1 LKQPPK
7 NSKSQRRPEFANPR
21 DPAGRRG
28 FVNPPTSGRKWL
40 FRLVAMVVIP
50 LVLLGGLE
58 AALRLAGYDY
68 RTSLFKEIQISE
80 EKFGLALADYGRAR
94 QQRPQDPQT
103 IFSMGKVLAKL
114 NRHTEAIENYRAA
127 IRLNP
132 ANWEAHF
139 ELGGE
144 LDSANQLATAR
155 NEFGEAARLNPGN
168 ARTHFNYGVLLVKQE
183 QLDEAQR
190 EFEETIRLEPDYK
203 MAQTYLAQLRA
214 MKKRT
219 P

>member
-1 LKQPPK
+1 MNWATSTLPK
-7 NSKSQRRPEFANPR
+7 KNLNWLW
-21 DPAGRRG
+21 
-28 FVNPPTSGRKWL
+28 PT
-40 FRLVAMVVIP
+40 
-50 LVLLGGLE
+50 
-58 AALRLAGYDY
+58 
-68 RTSLFKEIQISE
+68 TT
-80 EKFGLALADYGRAR
+80 AR

-103 IFSMGKVLAKL
+103 AFRMAKVLAKL

-139 ELGGE
+139 ELGSE
-144 LDSANQLATAR
+144 LDSANQLDAAR
-155 NEFGEAARLNPGN
+155 NEFGEAARLNPNN
-168 ARTHFNYGVLLVKQE
+168 ARMHFNYGVLLVKQE

-190 EFEETIRLEPDYK
+190 EFEETIRLEPDYR
-203 MAQTYLAQLRA
+203 MAQTYLAQLQA